1 MKLSVKSILIAVVLC
16 LGMLSGSAQDFNS
29 VKAIAQRRVPW
40 LAPKLQFVNIKSNDG
55 DEVFELSSNGKKV
68 TIGASSASAASQAL
82 GWYLKYYCH
91 RSLSHMGD
99 NLSAVKELPVIKEKV
114 RIASPFRFRYALNYC
129 TINYSMSFYTWAD
142 WEKELDWMA
151 LNGVNL
157 MLAPVGMEA
166 VWQNTLQK
174 VGYSRAEALQFIP
187 GPAFSAWWLM
197 GNLEGWGGPVT
208 QQHIDKQAQLQQHI
222 LKRMAELGI
231 EPVMHGFYGMV
242 PTTLKEKLK
251 VAVVPQNKWVGG
263 FVRPDFLN
271 PTDPWFDKL
280 AGIYYDEMKKLYGK
294 NLHFFGGDPF
304 HEGGTSAGLDVS
316 DAARKIQ
323 QDMQASFPQ
332 STWVLQGWGNNP
344 SAKLLEGL
352 DKQNALVIEL
362 FGENTSNYEKTKAY
376 QGTPF
381 IWSNVSNFGEKN
393 GIYGRLERFAA
404 EVDKARKG
412 EYGKY
417 LKGVGIIPEGIIN
430 NPVAYDLMLEL
441 GWHREKLDVGKWL
454 VTYQQYRYGKTDAT
468 VTKAWQQLLAT
479 AYNSPTV
486 YQEGPSESLL
496 CARPAL
502 GIKTVSSWGTV
513 TRNYDTVAF
522 KKAVSSFNV
531 AKAGFK
537 GSETY
542 QIDRLDFVR
551 QVLSNRSL
559 AVYHQLSDAIQQ
571 KNATRFRQTSQ
582 EFLQLILQQDSLLAN
597 HPLFTVNRWLNQAIA
612 MAGNDPAE
620 RKNALKNAKAQ
631 ITYWGGDYPKTDLR
645 DYAHKEWNGLLGSL
659 YLERWKRFIAYQSAL
674 LEGREGIAP
683 DYFGIEKQWSETNE
697 MYVPKKL
704 SEQQLDALIARIL
717 K

>member
-1 MKLSVKSILIAVVLC
+1 MKKIIPYLLIAFVLC
-16 LGMLSGSAQDFNS
+16 TSASYAQDFSS
-29 VKAIAQRRVPW
+29 VKAIAQRRVSW
-40 LAPKLQFVNIKSNDG
+40 LAPHLQFSNISADNGRD
-55 DEVFELSSNGKKV
+55 VFELSTDKGKV
-68 TIGASSASAASQAL
+68 SIAASSPSAASQAL

-99 NLSAVKELPVIKEKV
+99 NLGALSTLPAIKEKV
-114 RIASPFRFRYALNYC
+114 RISSPFKFRYALNYC

-166 VWQNTLQK
+166 VWLNTLKK
-174 VGYSRAEALQFIP
+174 VGYSQEEALRFIP

-197 GNLEGWGGPVT
+197 GNLEGWGGPVS
-208 QQHIDKQAQLQQHI
+208 QQHIDKQAKLEQHI
-222 LKRMAELGI
+222 LKRMQELGI

-242 PTTLKEKLK
+242 PTSLKQQQK
-251 VAVVPQNKWVGG
+251 VDVVPQNKWVGG
-263 FVRPDFLN
+263 FVRPDFLK
-271 PTDPWFDKL
+271 PTDPWFDQL
-280 AGIYYDEMKKLYGK
+280 ATVYYQEMKKLYGQ

-304 HEGGTSAGLDVS
+304 HEGGSSAGLDVS
-316 DAARKIQ
+316 SAAQKIQ
-323 QDMQASFPQ
+323 QVMQANFPN
-332 STWVLQGWGNNP
+332 STWVLQGWGANP

-352 DKQNALVIEL
+352 NKQNALIIEL

-393 GIYGRLERFAA
+393 GIYGRLERFAT
-404 EVDKARKG
+404 EVDKAKNG

-417 LKGVGIIPEGIIN
+417 LSGVGIIPEGIYN

-441 GWHREKLDVGKWL
+441 GWHNNKLDVNNWL
-454 VTYQQYRYGKTDAT
+454 EAYQQYRYGKADPNVA
-468 VTKAWQQLLAT
+468 KAWQQFLLT
-479 AYNSPTV
+479 AYSSPTV

-513 TRNYDTVAF
+513 TRNYDTLKF
-522 KKAVSSFNV
+522 KEAVREFV
-531 AKAGFK
+531 KAKANFK
-537 GSETY
+537 QSETY
-542 QIDRLDFVR
+542 QVDMIDFVR
-551 QVLSNRSL
+551 QVQSNKSL
-559 AVYHQLSDAIQQ
+559 IVYQQMCQAIQQ
-571 KNATRFRQTSQ
+571 KDVKGFKQISKQFT
-582 EFLQLILQQDSLLAN
+582 QLIKQQDSLLGN
-597 HPLFTVNRWLNQAIA
+597 NQFFTLKRWLDQAIA
-612 MAGNDPAE
+612 MAGNDPLE
-620 RKNALKNAKAQ
+620 RKNALINAKAQ

-659 YLERWKRFIAYQSAL
+659 YLERWNRFIDYQLAL
-674 LEGREGIAP
+674 LEGRTAVAP
-683 DYFGIEKQWSETNE
+683 DYFSLEKQWSEKHE
-697 MYVPKKL
+697 FYAPKKL
-704 SEQQLDALIARIL
+704 TEKKLDELIARIL